1 LLKLEDAR
9 AEVVSRINLICGF
22 KIDEGLLTPQMRQ
35 SITSIAT
42 AFRQLVVIKDLLMV
56 EKASYGS
63 LGSRMAR
70 GFGGDKMEAKEIADY
85 VSQIGKLQ
93 KDLDSRMEDAATRAS
108 QEMAARWGAPVS
120 PGAAP
125 VAEHVMIEELTCK
138 KCGASLKIPTGRIA
152 KCDYCGTEYALS
164 EYLDRLG
171 ASIKG

>member
-1 LLKLEDAR
+1 LEDAR
-9 AEVVSRINLICGF
+9 AEVVSRINLVCGF

-56 EKASYGS
+56 ERTSYGS

-70 GFGGDKMEAKEIADY
+70 AFGGDKMEAKEIADY
-85 VSQIGKLQ
+85 VAQIEKAQ
-93 KDLDSRMEDAATRAS
+93 KDLDARIKDAATRAS
-108 QEMAARWGAPVS
+108 QEMEARWRAPMS

-125 VAEHVMIEELTCK
+125 VAEHVVIEELTCK
-138 KCGASLKIPTGRIA
+138 KCGANLKVPTGRIG

-171 ASIKG
+171 DSIRG